1 MPVVVASQPVGQV
14 GKAVLLPLLHLC
26 GGGNDLSYLNHII
39 IAHYNTSYS
48 CGQCLKQAFVS
59 SSVLHTHKKVC
70 LGFPSKKATGVPDG
84 KPRSGGG
91 NSSHGGSSKA
101 TPKQDGKGAA
111 TNSQGLSAPLASQT
125 LPHHSGQ
132 WTSHHHKSKKDDR
145 ERQKKA
151 ADVSPAQKSAGHKAH
166 KDGGHC

>member
-1 MPVVVASQPVGQV
+1 MPETGICLFFSA
-14 GKAVLLPLLHLC
+14 
-26 GGGNDLSYLNHII
+26 
-39 IAHYNTSYS
+39 AHP
-48 CGQCLKQAFVS
+48 QE
-59 SSVLHTHKKVC
+59 
-70 LGFPSKKATGVPDG
+70 GVPWISLQEG
-84 KPRSGGG
+84 HRGSRRKPRSGGG